1 LTNPQDGL
9 AIRGAMLFYSR
20 LMPVLSEKEQGEIKD
35 ALP

>member
-9 AIRGAMLFYSR
+9 AICGAIYSR
-20 LMPVLSEKEQGEIKD
+20 LMPVLSAKEQGEIKD